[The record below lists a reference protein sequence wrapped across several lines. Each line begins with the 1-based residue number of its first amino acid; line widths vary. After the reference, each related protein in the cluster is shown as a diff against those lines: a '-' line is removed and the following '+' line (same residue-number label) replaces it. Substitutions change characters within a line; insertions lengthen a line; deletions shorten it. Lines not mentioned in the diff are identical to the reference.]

1 MRVFIGIGLPIQVG
15 ERLARAANRLLPPG
29 TGDGARVRWTQPS
42 NMHVTLSFLGQV
54 EPARLEQI
62 QESLATLGAV
72 RLHLELNGIGV
83 FAGIMHAKVKP
94 SAPLLA
100 FPEQVFESMERC
112 GFPREQRP
120 YLPHVTLARAKGR
133 MPGRMP
139 PQPFGKDDP
148 AFRQAFEASEFL
160 LYQSFTRPEGA
171 YYEVLKAFPLG

>member
-1 MRVFIGIGLPIQVG
+1 MRVFIGIGLPTQVG
-15 ERLARAANRLLPPG
+15 ERLARAANRLLPSETG
-29 TGDGARVRWTQPS
+29 TDARVRWTQPS

-54 EPARLEQI
+54 EPARLGQI
-62 QESLATLGAV
+62 QESLATLRAV
-72 RLHLELNGIGV
+72 RLRLELSGIGV

-94 SAPLLA
+94 SAPLLTFA
-100 FPEQVFESMERC
+100 EQVFESMERC
-112 GFPREQRP
+112 GFAREQRP

-133 MPGRMP
+133 MPL
-139 PQPFGKDDP
+139 QPFGKDDP

>member
-29 TGDGARVRWTQPS
+29 TGDGARIRWTQPS

-54 EPARLEQI
+54 ERARLEQI
-62 QESLATLGAV
+62 QESLATLRAV
-72 RLHLELNGIGV
+72 RLRLELSGIGV

-100 FPEQVFESMERC
+100 FAEQVFESMERC
-112 GFPREQRP
+112 GFAREQRP

-133 MPGRMP
+133 MP

-148 AFRQAFEASEFL
+148 AFWQAFEASEFL